1 MWVLSFQTPAEGE
14 SVLKNTLLQMLVTEH
29 FYSEKQKKRGIGQTR
44 SKFYRFTESNQVKY
58 CLCIVGVLVV
68 AVHSNMRVK

>member
-1 MWVLSFQTPAEGE
+1 
-14 SVLKNTLLQMLVTEH
+14 MLVTEH

-44 SKFYRFTESNQVKY
+44 SKFYWFTESNQLKY

-68 AVHSNMRVK
+68 AVHSNMRVR